1 MDELRLPDGTYAGEI
16 ADEHISAIFEGA
28 GDFNRRV
35 LRAGAH
41 TLYLYAIDGLTSGGD
56 ISEYVVKP
64 LMQDLRGGTMDE
76 LYQSALHSTVYNS
89 VALVCEDL
97 NSVAE
102 KLVNGFCVVLFL
114 SLIHI

>member
-1 MDELRLPDGTYAGEI
+1 MDGLRQPDGSYAG
-16 ADEHISAIFEGA
+16 AVTDAHISAIFSGA

-64 LMQDLRGGTMDE
+64 LMQDLGGGTMDE
-76 LYQSALHSTVYNS
+76 LLQSALHATVYNS
-89 VALVCEDL
+89 VAMECRDL
-97 NSVAE
+97 NDVA
-102 KLVNGFCVVLFL
+102 
-114 SLIHI
+114 